1 MFPIWAELSWAE
13 LRALWRSN
21 MGTSSKS
28 PWSFEFWVS
37 HFITAHTRGEIR
49 RWTPWALWALWT
61 FSFDATIHHTT
72 MNAMSIHVHSRRHA
86 NVCMCVCICI
96 SVHTYYSS
104 CTIYL
109 GMHVSNHSSPASNPP
124 RHVINTLN
132 HLITAQLF
140 QAMLYFTQIKCF
152 NVKWKSNRWT
162 PFSRRSHSKAGE
174 ASWYARF
181 QRVDVCFS
189 GEISKE
195 RCVCQVDHT
204 ISEGEFRRLSWIAW
218 HDIAWHS
225 QRTTSSLVSSD

>member
-1 MFPIWAELSWAE
+1 M
-13 LRALWRSN
+13 N
-21 MGTSSKS
+21 
-28 PWSFEFWVS
+28 
-37 HFITAHTRGEIR
+37 
-49 RWTPWALWALWT
+49 
-61 FSFDATIHHTT
+61 T
-72 MNAMSIHVHSRRHA
+72 MYVHSCPFTSLCKCVY
-86 NVCMCVCICI
+86 VCMYVHIGTYLLLFMYDIPRYVCM
-96 SVHTYYSS
+96 Y
-104 CTIYL
+104 
-109 GMHVSNHSSPASNPP
+109 VSNHSSPANNPP

-140 QAMLYFTQIKCF
+140 QAMVYFTQIKCF
-152 NVKWKSNRWT
+152 NLKWKSNHWT

-204 ISEGEFRRLSWIAW
+204 ISEGEFRRLSWMAW
-218 HDIAWHS
+218 HDIACHS